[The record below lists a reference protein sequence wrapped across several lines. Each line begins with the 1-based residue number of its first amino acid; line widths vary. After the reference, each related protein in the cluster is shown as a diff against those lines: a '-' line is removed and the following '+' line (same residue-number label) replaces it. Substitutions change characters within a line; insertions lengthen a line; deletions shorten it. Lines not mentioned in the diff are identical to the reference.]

1 MYSVLVFLYIQV
13 TCGGCHMVVLAKPR
27 LQRSEVVI
35 LEDNDV
41 TEDHLEKLLREAES
55 RHGLNRSLS
64 ARDRRRERV
73 SFV

>member
-1 MYSVLVFLYIQV
+1 ML
-13 TCGGCHMVVLAKPR
+13 VLAKPR
-27 LQRSEVVI
+27 LKGTEDVI

-41 TEDHLEKLLREAES
+41 TEDHLEKLLREAQT

-73 SFV
+73 RKM